1 MSKTVREGIKIT
13 LDTLADL
20 RKKVAEARASGMKT
34 LREMARSAS
43 IDYPAFSL
51 HTLQEYLG
59 AVDSERT
66 SDYVFK
72 LVMSGTISINL
83 FNRIAQGDLD
93 MATKDSIARE
103 VVQKGL
109 TPRHVRM
116 MKQLLKKGRGTVSFS
131 EALMR
136 STGKIPL
143 HAKGGD
149 IKKSMK
155 VFGGVIG
162 DAVEASLHFMT
173 KLQTALDVL
182 PGSALE
188 SGEAHMELFE
198 KLATFEVSLENAH
211 RFVVDR
217 RKRYLEMLRKHVT
230 VEAQMKSDRLNGG
243 SK

>member
-13 LDTLADL
+13 LEIMADL

-34 LREMARSAS
+34 LRDMAKAAS

-59 AVDSERT
+59 AVDAEKT
-66 SDYVFK
+66 SDYVFN

-83 FNRIAQGDLD
+83 FNRIAQGNLD
-93 MATKDSIARE
+93 MATKDSLARE

-109 TPRHVRM
+109 TPKPVRM
-116 MKQLLKKGRGTVSFS
+116 IKRLLKSGRGTVSFS

-136 STGKIPL
+136 ATGKIPL

-162 DAVEASLHFMT
+162 DAVEASLHFMM
-173 KLQTALDVL
+173 KLQI
-182 PGSALE
+182 GR
-188 SGEAHMELFE
+188 AH
-198 KLATFEVSLENAH
+198 V
-211 RFVVDR
+211 
-217 RKRYLEMLRKHVT
+217 
-230 VEAQMKSDRLNGG
+230 
-243 SK
+243 